1 MKVWLA
7 VGLVLIA
14 GCGSQAFALNKRVTN
29 ELERLSPEEEL
40 EQRCD
45 IEALNRID
53 DARSDLSPNKVIAYT
68 FGPPKVVG
76 TTIDAK
82 GAVFRSRETWYH
94 LSYHCEADS
103 TELKVKNFS
112 FKIGK
117 VIPRSDWER
126 LYLYP

>member
-7 VGLVLIA
+7 IGLAVA
-14 GCGSQAFALNKRVTN
+14 TGWSSQALALNKRVIS

-45 IEALNRID
+45 IEALNRIEA
-53 DARSDLSPNKVIAYT
+53 ARSDLSPNKVIAYS
-68 FGPPKVVG
+68 FAAPKVVG
-76 TTIDAK
+76 TTIDAN
-82 GAVFRSRETWYH
+82 GAVFRSRETWYR

-103 TELKVKNFS
+103 TELKVREFS

-117 VIPRSDWER
+117 IVPRSDWDKY
-126 LYLYP
+126 YLYP